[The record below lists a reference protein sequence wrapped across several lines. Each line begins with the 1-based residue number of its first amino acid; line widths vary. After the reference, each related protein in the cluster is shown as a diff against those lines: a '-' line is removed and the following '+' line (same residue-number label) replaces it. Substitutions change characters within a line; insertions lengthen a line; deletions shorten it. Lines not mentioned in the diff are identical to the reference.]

1 MTKQEKESFINQL
14 IDEVKREVWLWKD
27 YNYFLDDLQDY
38 VNIDNLEDVEY
49 KDDFLEEV
57 ENLIDEFIRDQELI
71 YHNES
76 LDFLKFN
83 DLDFS
88 ISISEAKELGFN
100 MVDLNP
106 GLLATLALQY
116 ILRDEIFYILNR
128 LKEETSNE

>member
-1 MTKQEKESFINQL
+1 M
-14 IDEVKREVWLWKD
+14 
-27 YNYFLDDLQDY
+27 
-38 VNIDNLEDVEY
+38 DNLEDVED

-100 MVDLNP
+100 MEDLNP

-128 LKEETSNE
+128 LKEETSK